1 MPKRKRELL
10 NQCKASRSPKVP
22 RALKTKSEEDPVC
35 IWVQC
40 ESERCNKWRLISAEE
55 AKGLEES
62 SSWYCWFNRDTR
74 YNTCSA
80 EEQKVKKPKHM
91 KFIYS
96 LLPEG
101 EVVTAKMHGYPP
113 WPGLLTRDPTCG
125 EYYDAPLIKEDE
137 VTHYHVE
144 FFGRPRSRAW
154 LVPALVHPLRS
165 INEIEKTPKFRK
177 IQGRQLM
184 ELRKSYE
191 FALKEAYNSLSKTAD
206 QRLASCHFKYV
217 EEEDKRTSAKVSSEQ
232 TPVIREQAVKILE
245 RRNSAT
251 SPLNSPTIPVMMK
264 KPWLGDNGSVSSL
277 DWKENEFLERLE
289 SFSVDRGV
297 TVPKQPI
304 WRGKRISLFKFY
316 NLVLKHGGFEKVCQ
330 SKLWDK
336 VYNELLDA
344 DMLYEGTSSSARFFY
359 QKYLMPFEHHIR
371 TENKLDTH
379 FVLEDVTTILPSKQ
393 TDHGTSIKRRR
404 TVSSSTADEAEQTVP
419 GTPGPSPQDSS
430 ADHMDNSITNSS
442 QQHNAVFR
450 GTDQVPS
457 SNPDS
462 PHQSLGGCSFDSDE
476 SDDDSTSS
484 ACDEAEKGLQQ
495 LERLLLS
502 LEPSLYYSDGY
513 HFCLKSELFREQQG
527 EKSLPKTLN
536 KMSTIEEVDVK
547 KTLDEIAKIEGAIAD
562 LNSFV
567 SLEME
572 QL

>member
-10 NQCKASRSPKVP
+10 NQCKASSSPRVT

-40 ESERCNKWRLISAEE
+40 ENEHCNKWRLISAEE

-154 LVPALVHPLRS
+154 LVPPFVHPLRS
-165 INEIEKTPKFRK
+165 VNEIEKTPKFRK

-191 FALKEAYNSLSKTAD
+191 FALKEAYNSLSKTTD

-217 EEEDKRTSAKVSSEQ
+217 EVEEDKRTLAKVSSEQ
-232 TPVIREQAVKILE
+232 TPVIREQAVKIPG

-251 SPLNSPTIPVMMK
+251 SPLNSPTIPIMMK

-316 NLVLKHGGFEKVCQ
+316 NLVLKHGGFEKIYCGGGGR
-330 SKLWDK
+330 L
-336 VYNELLDA
+336 
-344 DMLYEGTSSSARFFY
+344 
-359 QKYLMPFEHHIR
+359 H
-371 TENKLDTH
+371 NKLSGAFSILVKVWHPLEIYVT
-379 FVLEDVTTILPSKQ
+379 FLSKVLMTVIFPRTNFSSFTMQ
-393 TDHGTSIKRRR
+393 TPRKTQISLM
-404 TVSSSTADEAEQTVP
+404 TAMDPEQTVP
-419 GTPGPSPQDSS
+419 GTPGPTPQDSS
-430 ADHMDNSITNSS
+430 ADHIDNSITNSS
-442 QQHNAVFR
+442 HQHNAFR
-450 GTDQVPS
+450 GNDQVPS

-502 LEPSLYYSDGY
+502 LEPSLYPSDGY
-513 HFCLKSELFREQQG
+513 FTRFCLKSELFREQQG
-527 EKSLPKTLN
+527 EKSLPKSLN